1 MVDGRVSKSSVAR
14 SPESLT
20 VLIFW
25 FQVGSRCWPLPRPN
39 LQLMIAQML
48 DEFKQTNFGYSAM
61 LDCCKMLDREA
72 GVAQW

>member
-1 MVDGRVSKSSVAR
+1 MVDGRVSESSVAR
-14 SPESLT
+14 SPESLIA
-20 VLIFW
+20 LIFQ
-25 FQVGSRCWPLPRPN
+25 FQVSSKCWPLPRPN

-48 DEFKQTNFGYSAM
+48 NKQYFGYSAM

>member
-14 SPESLT
+14 SSRSLIA
-20 VLIFW
+20 LIFR
-25 FQVGSRCWPLPRPN
+25 FQAGSRCGPLPRPN

-48 DEFKQTNFGYSAM
+48 NKQYFGYSEM